1 MAQYDT
7 PGLGA
12 NGLIHAWT
20 AAGPTATPLRNLD
33 RVLDAEGWAYRPYGR
48 AFLSNV
54 VQSLDHKRRL
64 YSRLPALLPGEPAT
78 VESADRPRDGWYP
91 VSADEQGVVDF
102 GLFAFEP
109 LLLRAW
115 LSTELEVDREAT
127 LTLRIPAVG
136 PTALHVGGGLV
147 GVDLRFGYVEPFSID
162 HRIRLAA
169 GRHRITLCGDMVV
182 WREARLTLGARLI
195 GVATDDGGEVR
206 ITTVAGADTD
216 GGASTEPAGYGR
228 AMYERVIAS
237 LAPEDRRI
245 LATPGAI
252 IGAHDT
258 EGATDFRTEPYATPP
273 ERAREALEALAARQ
287 DSPAAALARV
297 VLGYDER
304 LAPAAV
310 EAACTHLERRFDCAD
325 FFALWLHIVLHR
337 DDERSCLPQE
347 DRERIEEALT
357 GFKYWIDEPGLDAM
371 CFFTENHQI
380 IFHTAAHLSGHRF
393 PDALFA
399 GGTRTGRRLAA
410 EARVR
415 LLSWIEARQDGG
427 FSEWDS
433 SAYLAMDAYA
443 LLALVEFSPD
453 AEVVE
458 AARRLLDKLLHFVAV
473 QSWRGVHGSSH
484 GRCYVNSLESARF
497 DGTSG
502 LQRIAWGTGGFE
514 GEHWATLLFALSRT
528 YRVPQRVVDAATD
541 LSGITETQVHSFGR
555 YRYEADLR
563 DDPWSVHTM
572 TRRSPHYMLSA
583 ALDQRPGDPGI
594 QEHIWQATLGRD
606 ALVFT
611 TYPAN
616 TAETGHARPNFWAG
630 SARLPR
636 VRMYGRTVIALY
648 DVVATV
654 GLGRTHA
661 HFPTKAFDEWRIGGH
676 RAFARVG
683 TGYVSLWSDGE
694 LTLAAEGPGAG
705 RELRTTGGRA
715 WVCWTGSAEED
726 GSFESFVRERMG
738 VAPEPVEAGVRC
750 ADPGGA
756 VLELRRFGPF
766 LVDGI
771 PRSLPETHFS
781 RFRVTNHG
789 RDADVP
795 RDADAP
801 KEGRQ

>member
-7 PGLGA
+7 AGLGA
-12 NGLIHAWT
+12 DGVLRAWT

-33 RVLDAEGWAYRPYGR
+33 RVLDADGWAYGPLGR

-54 VQSLDHKRRL
+54 VQSLDHKRMI
-64 YSRLPALLPGEPAT
+64 YSRLPAVVPGSLGT
-78 VESADRPRDGWYP
+78 VESAEQPADGWYS
-91 VSADEQGVVDF
+91 VAADEQGVVDF

-115 LSTELEVDREAT
+115 MATELEVDREVR
-127 LTLRIPAVG
+127 LTVCIPAVG
-136 PTALHVGGGLV
+136 PTALHVDEELV
-147 GVDLRFGYVEPFSID
+147 GVDLHFGYVEPFAVV

-169 GRHRITLCGDMVV
+169 GRHRIALCGDMLV
-182 WREARLTLGARLI
+182 WREARLTLGVRVTGLATDAGGEARI
-195 GVATDDGGEVR
+195 TPAGVADLDQDAATGR
-206 ITTVAGADTD
+206 
-216 GGASTEPAGYGR
+216 AGYER
-228 AMYERVIAS
+228 TMYERVMAS
-237 LAPEDRRI
+237 LAPEDRGLI
-245 LATPGAI
+245 ATPGAI

-258 EGATDFRTEPYATPP
+258 EGATDFRTEPYGTTS

-304 LAPAAV
+304 LAPAAM

-325 FFALWLHIVLHR
+325 FFAVWLHIVLHR
-337 DDERSCLPQE
+337 DDERPCLPRS
-347 DRERIEEALT
+347 DRTRVEEALR
-357 GFKYWIDEPGLDAM
+357 GLKYWIDEPGIDAM
-371 CFFTENHQI
+371 CFFTENHQL
-380 IFHTAAHLSGHRF
+380 IFHTAAYLSGYRF

-399 GGTRTGRRLAA
+399 GGTRSGRRLAA
-410 EARVR
+410 EARGR
-415 LLSWIEARQDGG
+415 LLCWIGARQAGG

-443 LLALVEFSPD
+443 LLALVEFSPE

-458 AARRLLDKLLHFVAV
+458 VARGLLDKLLHYVAV
-473 QSWRGVHGSSH
+473 HSWRGVHGSSH
-484 GRCYVNSLESARF
+484 GRCYVNSLKSARF

-514 GEHWATLLFALSRT
+514 GEHWATLLFALSRR
-528 YRVPQRVVDAATD
+528 YRVPDRIVDAATD

-572 TRRSPHYMLSA
+572 TRRTPHYMLSA

-616 TAETGHARPNFWAG
+616 TAESGHARPNFWAG

-636 VRMYGRTVIALY
+636 VRMYGRTVIVLY

-661 HFPTKAFDEWRIGGH
+661 HFPTTAFDEWRIGGH

-683 TGYVSLWSDGE
+683 AGYVSLWSDGE
-694 LTLAAEGPGAG
+694 LTLAGRGPGAG
-705 RELRTTGGRA
+705 RELQTTGGRA
-715 WVCWTGSAEED
+715 WVCWTGSEEED
-726 GSFESFVRERMG
+726 GSFESFVRELMR
-738 VAPEPVEAGVRC
+738 VAPEPVDTGVRC
-750 ADPGGA
+750 ADPSGA
-756 VLELRRFGPF
+756 DLELRRLGPF
-766 LVDGI
+766 FVDGI
-771 PRSLPETHFS
+771 PRSLPETHFG
-781 RFRVTNHG
+781 VTVYARG
-789 RDADVP
+789 GDAT
-795 RDADAP
+795 
-801 KEGRQ
+801 KESSQ

>member
-1 MAQYDT
+1 MAEYNT

-12 NGLIHAWT
+12 DGVVRAWT
-20 AAGPTATPLRNLD
+20 AAGPTAMPLRNLD
-33 RVLDAEGWAYRPYGR
+33 RVLDTDGWAYAPLGR

-54 VQSLDHKRRL
+54 VQSLDHKRRI
-64 YSRLPALLPGEPAT
+64 YSRLSAVLPGRLGT
-78 VESADRPRDGWYP
+78 VESADQPVDGWYP
-91 VSADEQGVVDF
+91 VAADEQGVVDF

-115 LSTELEVDREAT
+115 VSAELEVDPEVT
-127 LTLRIPAVG
+127 LTVRIPAVG
-136 PTALHVGGGLV
+136 PTALSVDDKLV
-147 GVDLRFGYVEPFSID
+147 GVDLRFGYVEPFAVD
-162 HRIRLAA
+162 HRIRLAP
-169 GRHRITLCGDMVV
+169 GRHRIALCGDMLV
-182 WREARLTLGARLI
+182 WREARLTLGARLTGLDADAGGEARI
-195 GVATDDGGEVR
+195 TPVGVAEVEQDAATGR
-206 ITTVAGADTD
+206 TTY
-216 GGASTEPAGYGR
+216 ER
-228 AMYERVIAS
+228 AMYERVTAS
-237 LAPEDRRI
+237 LAPGDRRLI
-245 LATPGAI
+245 ATPGGI
-252 IGAHDT
+252 IGAHDS
-258 EGATDFRTEPYATPP
+258 EGATDFRTEPYGAPS

-297 VLGYDER
+297 VLGYDEH

-325 FFALWLHIVLHR
+325 FFALWLHMVLHR
-337 DDERSCLPQE
+337 DDERSCLPQA
-347 DRERIEEALT
+347 DRARIEEALK
-357 GFKYWIDEPGLDAM
+357 GFKYWIDEPGIDAM

-380 IFHTAAHLSGHRF
+380 IFHTAAHLSGYRF
-393 PDALFA
+393 PDAVF
-399 GGTRTGRRLAA
+399 GGGACSGLRLAA
-410 EARVR
+410 AARER
-415 LLSWIEARQDGG
+415 LLSWIAARQAGG

-443 LLALVEFSPD
+443 LLALVEFSPET
-453 AEVVE
+453 EVVE
-458 AARRLLDKLLHFVAV
+458 AARGLLDKLLHLVAV
-473 QSWRGVHGSSH
+473 HSWRGVHGSSH
-484 GRCYVNSLESARF
+484 GRCYVNSLKSARF

-514 GEHWATLLFALSRT
+514 GEHWATLLFALSRG
-528 YRVPQRVVDAATD
+528 YRVPERIIDAATD

-563 DDPWSVHTM
+563 DDTWCVHTM
-572 TRRSPHYMLSA
+572 TRRTPHYMLSA
-583 ALDQRPGDPGI
+583 ALDQRPGAPGI

-636 VRMYGRTVIALY
+636 ARMYGRTVIALY

-661 HFPTKAFDEWRIGGH
+661 HFPTEAFDEWKIGGH

-683 TGYVSLWSDGE
+683 AGYVSLWSDGE
-694 LTLAAEGPGAG
+694 LRLADRGPGAG
-705 RELRTTGGRA
+705 QELQTTGGRA

-726 GSFESFVRERMG
+726 GSFESFVLALTR
-738 VAPEPVEAGVRC
+738 VAPEPLDTGVRC
-750 ADPGGA
+750 ADPSGA
-756 VLELRRFGPF
+756 DLELRRFGPF

-781 RFRVTNHG
+781 VTVRG
-789 RDADVP
+789 RGGDAT
-795 RDADAP
+795 
-801 KEGRQ
+801 KESSR